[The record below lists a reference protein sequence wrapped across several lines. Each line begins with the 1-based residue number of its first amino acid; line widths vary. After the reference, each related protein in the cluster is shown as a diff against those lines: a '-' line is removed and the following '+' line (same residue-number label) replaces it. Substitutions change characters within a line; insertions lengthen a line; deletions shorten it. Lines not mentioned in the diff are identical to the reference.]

1 MYAPLTAG
9 GFPCGDRGRSSPQE
23 SCLLAKV
30 PTCNVTNVA
39 TSNDATHGAPVHIG
53 DPSQIG
59 IRDIN
64 KPDWGSPVTIK
75 PGEVPIFWARGVTP
89 QAATLEAKM
98 DFMITHSPGH
108 MFVTDLKDER
118 LTAL

>member
-1 MYAPLTAG
+1 MTPPTARR
-9 GFPCGDRGRSSPQE
+9 FTLAILPRSGS
-23 SCLLAKV
+23 
-30 PTCNVTNVA
+30 A
-39 TSNDATHGAPVHIG
+39 TSTSPTGARRS
-53 DPSQIG
+53 PS
-59 IRDIN
+59 
-64 KPDWGSPVTIK
+64 S